1 MLNKITSLSPYV
13 LGGGAGIPQ
22 WKGHL
27 GVPLRCGF
35 LCKFLDPVTFYIDA
49 AVHEGPEVDDL
60 EATKLQQGGK
70 EATEQTIQSQE
81 GEQNGKVE
89 QEGEQ
94 GGKAATELMIEAQ
107 EGEQGGKAAMELT
120 IEAQEGEQGGKAATE
135 LIDGGGTEKR
145 DDRPEIADKDQ
156 GPPGEAD
163 EGQE

>member
-35 LCKFLDPVTFYIDA
+35 LSKFLDPVTFYIDA
-49 AVHEGPEVDDL
+49 AVHDGPEVDDL

-70 EATEQTIQSQE
+70 EATE
-81 GEQNGKVE
+81 
-89 QEGEQ
+89 
-94 GGKAATELMIEAQ
+94 
-107 EGEQGGKAAMELT
+107 
-120 IEAQEGEQGGKAATE
+120 
-135 LIDGGGTEKR
+135 LIDGGGGTEKR